1 MYLKNITTFISCDF
15 GFCFHFKTP
24 YVFSVSIWFMQ
35 LFWLCHFINV
45 YAMLK
50 LKIEN
55 PFGVV
60 L

>member
-1 MYLKNITTFISCDF
+1 MYLKNITALISCDF
-15 GFCFHFKTP
+15 SFCFHFLTP
-24 YVFSVSIWFMQ
+24 YVFFVSIWLMQ
-35 LFWLCHFINV
+35 LFWLCHFISV